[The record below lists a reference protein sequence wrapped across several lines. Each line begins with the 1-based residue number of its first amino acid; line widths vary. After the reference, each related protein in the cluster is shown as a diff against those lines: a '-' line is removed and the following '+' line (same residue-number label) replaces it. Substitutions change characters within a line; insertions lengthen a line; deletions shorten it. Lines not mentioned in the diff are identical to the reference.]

1 MTLARSWSVTLVG
14 LDGHVVEVEADI
26 AQGLPGLAIT
36 GLPDAALNEAR
47 DRVRA
52 AVVNSGHAW
61 PQRRVTLG
69 LSPAALPKRG
79 SGFDLALAAALLAAD
94 GVIPLGALHDV
105 LLLGELGLDGRVR
118 PVAGV
123 LPAVLAAARAG
134 FSRFIVPV
142 ANLAEAQLLPDIQC
156 TGVPTL
162 AVLVALLRG
171 EPYLAPSVPV
181 PVPEPEPEPGWRKD
195 LLEVAGQPV
204 GRLALEVAAA
214 GGHNLLMTGSPG
226 CGKSLLAERM
236 PGILPPLSLAEALEV
251 TAIHSVAGQLPAS
264 CPLVSQP
271 PFQAPHHGAT
281 AASIVGGGSGI
292 AKPGAASLAH
302 RGVLFLDEAP
312 EFARGVLDALRQP
325 MESGEIAIR
334 RVGGTATYPARFA
347 LLLAANPCPCAK
359 PERSCSCRPEQ
370 RRSYLARLSGPLLD
384 RLDLHVSLPPIT
396 RADVMAER
404 GTGEDSAAIATRVAA
419 ARERAGIRLTG
430 TPWRTNS
437 DVPPTVQLVRWPIPR
452 TLLTGV
458 GKALDAGLL
467 TARGFGRVQRLAWT
481 VADLNDH
488 ARPTKEDVD
497 LALSLRIGDQHTREV
512 AA

>member
-1 MTLARSWSVTLVG
+1 MTLARSWLVTLVG

-52 AVVNSGHAW
+52 AVVNSGYPW

-94 GVIPLGALHDV
+94 GVVPLGALHDV

-142 ANLAEAQLLPDIQC
+142 ANLAEARLLPDVQC

-171 EPYLAPSVPV
+171 EPYLAPSVPE
-181 PVPEPEPEPGWRKD
+181 PEPEPEPGWRKD

-251 TAIHSVAGQLPAS
+251 KAIHSVAGQLPAS
-264 CPLVSQP
+264 CPLVSRS

-292 AKPGAASLAH
+292 AKPGVASLAH
-302 RGVLFLDEAP
+302 RGSCSWTRPPSSRGACWTPCASRWRAERSRSGGWAAP
-312 EFARGVLDALRQP
+312 RPTPRASLCCSP
-325 MESGEIAIR
+325 P
-334 RVGGTATYPARFA
+334 TPARA
-347 LLLAANPCPCAK
+347 PSP
-359 PERSCSCRPEQ
+359 S
-370 RRSYLARLSGPLLD
+370 AR
-384 RLDLHVSLPPIT
+384 
-396 RADVMAER
+396 A
-404 GTGEDSAAIATRVAA
+404 
-419 ARERAGIRLTG
+419 RAGPSSGAATSPGCPVRCWTG
-430 TPWRTNS
+430 STCTCRSRPS
-437 DVPPTVQLVRWPIPR
+437 PGPT
-452 TLLTGV
+452 
-458 GKALDAGLL
+458 
-467 TARGFGRVQRLAWT
+467 
-481 VADLNDH
+481 
-488 ARPTKEDVD
+488 
-497 LALSLRIGDQHTREV
+497 
-512 AA
+512 

>member
-1 MTLARSWSVTLVG
+1 MALARSFSVCLVG
-14 LDGHVVEVEADI
+14 LAGHVVEVEADI
-26 AQGLPGLAIT
+26 AQGLPGLSIT

-79 SGFDLALAAALLAAD
+79 SGFDVALAAALLAAD
-94 GVIPLGALHDV
+94 GAVPTAALHGV

-123 LPAVLAAARAG
+123 LPAVLAGARAG
-134 FSRFIVPV
+134 FRRVVVPV
-142 ANLAEAQLLPDIQC
+142 ENLAEARLLPDLEC
-156 TGVPTL
+156 TGVTTL
-162 AVLVALLRG
+162 AMLVALLRG
-171 EPYLAPSVPV
+171 EPYLEPML
-181 PVPEPEPEPGWRKD
+181 PEPAAAVEPAWRKD

-214 GGHNLLMTGSPG
+214 GGHNLLMTGPPG

-236 PGILPPLSLAEALEV
+236 PGILPALSLAEALEV
-251 TAIHSVAGQLPAS
+251 TAIHSVAGQLPGS
-264 CPLVSQP
+264 CPLVSRP

-281 AASIVGGGSGI
+281 AASVVGGGSGI

-325 MESGEIAIR
+325 MESGEIVIR

-359 PERSCSCRPEQ
+359 PARSCSCRPEQ
-370 RRSYLARLSGPLLD
+370 RRGYLARLSGPLLD
-384 RLDLHVSLPPIT
+384 RLDLHVPLPAIT
-396 RADVMAER
+396 RAEVMAER
-404 GTGEDSAAIATRVAA
+404 GLGEDSAQIATRVAA
-419 ARERAGIRLTG
+419 ARERTLLRLVG
-430 TPWRTNS
+430 TPWRTNA
-437 DVPPTVQLVRWPIPR
+437 DVPPTVQLARWPVR
-452 TLLTGV
+452 RSLLAGP
-458 GKALDAGLL
+458 GRALDKGLL

-481 VADLNDH
+481 LADLHDH
-488 ARPTKEDVD
+488 GQPTLEDVE
-497 LALSLRIGDQHTREV
+497 LALSLRIGDERTREV

>member
-1 MTLARSWSVTLVG
+1 MALARSWSVSLVG

-26 AQGLPGLAIT
+26 AQGLPGLSIT

-52 AVVNSGHAW
+52 AVVNSGHSW

-94 GVIPLGALHDV
+94 GVVPVASLHQV
-105 LLLGELGLDGRVR
+105 LLVGELGLDGRVR
-118 PVAGV
+118 PVSGV
-123 LPAVLAAARAG
+123 LPAVLAGEKAG
-134 FSRFIVPV
+134 FRRVVVPV
-142 ANLAEAQLLPDIQC
+142 ENLAEARLLPGMDC
-156 TGVPTL
+156 VAVATL
-162 AVLVALLRG
+162 AMMVALLRG
-171 EPYLAPSVPV
+171 EPYDEPV
-181 PVPEPEPEPGWRKD
+181 PAPPRPVDAPAWHKD

-204 GRLALEVAAA
+204 GRLAVEVAAA

-226 CGKSLLAERM
+226 CGKSLLAERV
-236 PGILPPLSLAEALEV
+236 PGILPALSLDEALEV
-251 TAIHSVAGQLPAS
+251 TAIHSVAGRLPGS

-281 AASIVGGGSGI
+281 PASIVGGGSGI

-325 MESGEIAIR
+325 MESGEISIR
-334 RVGGTATYPARFA
+334 RVGGIATYPARFS

-384 RLDLHVSLPPIT
+384 RMDLHVSLPAIT
-396 RADVMAER
+396 RAEIMAEGGR
-404 GTGEDSAAIATRVAA
+404 GESTALIAERVAA
-419 ARERAGIRLTG
+419 ARARALARLAG
-430 TPWRTNS
+430 TPWRTNG
-437 DVPPTVQLVRWPIPR
+437 DVPPTVQLARWPIPTR
-452 TLLTGV
+452 LLAEPGR
-458 GKALDAGLL
+458 ALDKGLL

-481 VADLNDH
+481 LADLYDH
-488 ARPTKEDVD
+488 ARPTVQDVE
-497 LALSLRIGDQHTREV
+497 LALSLRIGDDRTRQV